1 MSKTEEIFDKA
12 KNEIQN
18 LWNNNNELSNFVKFP
33 DNLILKNIKSKRAP
47 VTNKL
52 FNWREK
58 LNSNHTDLHLAIS
71 DLSPYVN
78 WEQGYEEKEVGKDFL
93 SKYGFLN

>member
-33 DNLILKNIKSKRAP
+33 DNLIFK
-47 VTNKL
+47 T
-52 FNWREK
+52 
-58 LNSNHTDLHLAIS
+58 
-71 DLSPYVN
+71 Y
-78 WEQGYEEKEVGKDFL
+78 
-93 SKYGFLN
+93 